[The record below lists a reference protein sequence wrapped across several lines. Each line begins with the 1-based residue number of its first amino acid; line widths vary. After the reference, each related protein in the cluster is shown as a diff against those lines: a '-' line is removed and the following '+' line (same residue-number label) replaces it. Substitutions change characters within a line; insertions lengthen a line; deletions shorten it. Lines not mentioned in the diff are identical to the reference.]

1 MNEIRKG
8 IVEKLQSG
16 AKSMMTRYPDIKHDE
31 LTAVVIPL
39 CLDEIAEII
48 EALESNSSTSTKLI
62 NDIDECTDRKVKT
75 YKDFCIEA
83 IERGI

>member
-16 AKSMMTRYPDIKHDE
+16 AKSMIARNPDIKRYE
-31 LTAVVIPL
+31 LTAVEIPL

-48 EALESNSSTSTKLI
+48 EALESNSSISTKLI
-62 NDIDECTDRKVKT
+62 NDIDECADRKVKS

-83 IERGI
+83 IRRGI